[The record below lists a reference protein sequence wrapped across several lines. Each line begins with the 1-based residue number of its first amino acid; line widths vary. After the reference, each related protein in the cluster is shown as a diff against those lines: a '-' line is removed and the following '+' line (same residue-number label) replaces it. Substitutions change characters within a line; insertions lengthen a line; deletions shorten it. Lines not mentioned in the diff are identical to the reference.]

1 MDTDFT
7 FDDFK
12 EKDSTPQYINDSI
25 SDILKK
31 ELTAVEE
38 FKQDF
43 DDQLLLSDDPKS
55 QFTDIAI
62 EYIQGAGDVNQVSRC
77 EYYSKSGVAIDAW
90 GFNGDD
96 ELTTID
102 LFLTNYIDPSEGTKM
117 SASELDRYFNR
128 LQRFY
133 EQAQTGLIFSKIEDE
148 KSDLYTSAACV
159 TRNKA
164 FLPPRYKL
172 ERKNGSQRDRN
183 S

>member
-31 ELTAVEE
+31 ELTAVEA

-77 EYYSKSGVAIDAW
+77 EVSYVPD
-90 GFNGDD
+90 NGAPV
-96 ELTTID
+96 LVNFVN
-102 LFLTNYIDPSEGTKM
+102 LFS
-117 SASELDRYFNR
+117 
-128 LQRFY
+128 
-133 EQAQTGLIFSKIEDE
+133 
-148 KSDLYTSAACV
+148 V
-159 TRNKA
+159 
-164 FLPPRYKL
+164 
-172 ERKNGSQRDRN
+172 
-183 S
+183 